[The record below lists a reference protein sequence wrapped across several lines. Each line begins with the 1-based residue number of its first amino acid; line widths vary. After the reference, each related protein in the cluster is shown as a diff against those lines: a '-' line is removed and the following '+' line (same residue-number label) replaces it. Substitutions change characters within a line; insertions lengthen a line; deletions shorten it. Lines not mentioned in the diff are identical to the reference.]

1 VPTLTTSDG
10 LELFYRDEGDGPAV
24 VMLHG
29 LTADGEMNWEWT
41 GVAPAVRTAGY
52 RTLLLDQRGHGRSDQ
67 PTDPALYDDDRFAA
81 DVSSLLDVAGVERCA
96 LVGYSMGALMTLR
109 TVPREDRVVCAVLG
123 GIGDRDLVAL
133 DREAIAR
140 GLEIDDPDEID
151 DPEARQFRDFAD
163 ATGAN
168 RSALAALQRG
178 RRREPF
184 DLEQITVPTLVIAGA
199 DDRLAGDPHGLAHR
213 LPRGEGRTAAGDHT
227 TALLEPSFGGD
238 IVRFLAHHL
247 R

>member
-1 VPTLTTSDG
+1 VPVLTSSDG
-10 LELFYRDEGDGPAV
+10 LELFYRDGGDGPAV

-29 LTADGEMNWEWT
+29 LTADGEVNWEWT
-41 GVAPAVRTAGY
+41 GIAPAVRTAGY

-67 PTDPALYDDDRFAA
+67 PTDPAFYDDDRFAA
-81 DVSSLLDVAGVERCA
+81 DVSSLLDAAGVERCA

-109 TVPREDRVVCAVLG
+109 TVPREHRVVCAVLG
-123 GIGDRDLVAL
+123 GIGDRDLASL

-151 DPEARQFRDFAD
+151 DPEARQFRDYAD

-168 RSALAALQRG
+168 RHALAALQRG
-178 RRREPF
+178 RQRQPF
-184 DLEQITVPTLVIAGA
+184 DLEGITVPTLVIAGA
-199 DDRLAGDPHGLAHR
+199 DDRLAGDPHGLAHL
-213 LPRGEGRTAAGDHT
+213 LPHGEGRTAAGDHT

-238 IVRFLAHHL
+238 IVRFLAQHL